1 MSKKEVVNDGC
12 AVHEGW
18 CVKLGA
24 IFKTWRRRW
33 FVLTRTKL
41 SYYTKPG
48 GKLKGTIDILTSTAA
63 VDPTCKK
70 QPALA
75 VKTPKRTYHI
85 VCDTAVEV
93 KNWVKAIE
101 MARTEGS
108 QKDKHV
114 SLDDFEIIKIL
125 GRGAYGKVRLVR
137 HKGTKKVYAMKSLS
151 KKKLAEFDLVGR
163 TKTERDVLISA
174 NHPFIVS
181 ARYTFT
187 DDVKVYLVLDF
198 VPGGELF
205 QRLKE
210 EGKFSEA
217 RTKVYAAQLVL
228 AIMYLHS
235 IGVMHRD
242 LKPENILVDTDGYLK
257 LTDFG
262 LVKEKM
268 DADAQT
274 QTFCGT
280 PEYIAP
286 EMIEGRKYNFMVDW
300 WSLGILIYEMLYGI
314 PPFFDTNVN
323 VMYRQIISREI
334 EFPPEASENARS
346 LISGLCDKLP
356 ERRLG
361 SGELGEEEIKQH
373 PFFEGIDWNM
383 ILERQ
388 VEMEWKPTIKSDDDV
403 RQFDAMFTAED
414 PNISYEDPALVSAET
429 NEQLT
434 GFTFNPTGQNDVIN

>member
-1 MSKKEVVNDGC
+1 MSKSETTEGC
-12 AVHEGW
+12 AIHEGW

-41 SYYTKPG
+41 SYYKKPG
-48 GKLKGTIDILTSTAA
+48 GKLMGTIDITISKAY
-63 VDPTCKK
+63 VDPNFKR

-75 VKTPKRTYHI
+75 VETPKRIYHI
-85 VCDTAVEV
+85 VCDTPQAVTT
-93 KNWVKAIE
+93 WVHAIE
-101 MARTEGS
+101 MA
-108 QKDKHV
+108 QKGRAEPEQPIT
-114 SLDDFEIIKIL
+114 LDDFQIIKTL

-137 HKGTKKVYAMKSLS
+137 HKATNQVYAMKSMS
-151 KKKLAEFDLVGR
+151 KKKLAEFDLIGR

-181 ARYTFT
+181 ARYAFQ

-210 EGKFSEA
+210 EGRFTEE
-217 RTKVYAAQLVL
+217 RTRVYVAQLVL
-228 AIMYLHS
+228 AIQYLHS
-235 IGVMHRD
+235 IGVVHRD
-242 LKPENILVDTDGYLK
+242 LKPENVLVDRDGYLK

-268 DADAQT
+268 DGGAKT

-286 EMIEGRKYNFMVDW
+286 EMVEGRRYNCMVDW
-300 WSLGILIYEMLYGI
+300 WSLGILMYEMLCGA

-334 EFPPEASENARS
+334 EVPVDVSENARD
-346 LISGLCDKLP
+346 LILRLCDKMP
-356 ERRLG
+356 ERRIG
-361 SGELGEEEIKQH
+361 AGELGEEEIKQH
-373 PFFEGIDWNM
+373 PFFESVAWEK
-383 ILERQ
+383 ILEKQ
-388 VEMEWKPTIKSDDDV
+388 VEMPWKPTIANDEDV
-403 RQFDAMFTAED
+403 RQFDEMFTGQN
-414 PNISYEDPALVSAET
+414 PNISYEDPALISSET
-429 NEQLT
+429 HEKLT
-434 GFTFNPTGQNDVIN
+434 GFTFNPDVEVIK